1 MPRNKCPPT
10 YVEPRPSEERGYDVL
25 GDWLRQIDRW
35 VNEGGAEE
43 RPKRPAEHAPG
54 SLEG

>member
-1 MPRNKCPPT
+1 MPANTCPST
-10 YVEPRPSEERGYDVL
+10 CIEPRPSEEGAYDVL

-43 RPKRPAEHAPG
+43 WPRTLAEHASM
-54 SLEG
+54 SLEP